1 MAIKA
6 EGSTKYTFE
15 IAEVGAEQAL
25 ATIKSLQ
32 SALDQLRSSAKAPI
46 NIDIAMSKGA
56 ESLFRNNKN
65 LLTEAMRSG
74 KTLGEAVN
82 EGLEKAIK
90 GDKKTAKSTAKKLTE
105 TKKQADEQLTK
116 YIDKNEKK
124 LAESNKGLDEQIGWV
139 DKQTDRLQ
147 TAYQKFD
154 EAKQAVTKAKTPEE
168 KAAATQALQKQAQEL
183 IADVD
188 NTLEERGRSIWNNA
202 SEQMDKVMSV
212 RDKAAE
218 HLNKEY
224 LKANPKA
231 LENIQL
237 KSGMDWA
244 EAVGDDVIGLDDN
257 RAIDQLKDKLKEN
270 RDAGTDLIRQKN
282 EMMLDQQSQIKES
295 IAKAKQIKSDIK
307 KAVSADDVK
316 SAMSTLAEFEN
327 WEPEI
332 VEETPDVDRSKTN
345 DKKTAAVKKI
355 KSNIEASK
363 KRIESN
369 NRLNKQTQ
377 QKQLEPVQKAIQNYE
392 NLENDLA
399 QEQGFLDDLRAK
411 IETRN
416 NEFAA
421 EGKNKRVGFKKG
433 FESKQVNK
441 IKSIEKKLADKAL
454 EAVAQ
459 IDAANEDANPPTGE
473 LAKRLD
479 AVRQKAVK
487 RANVEHFKSDEYIK
501 EYDDVF
507 KSMDFDEEDDPYDPD
522 NRSAN
527 ASSKRLES
535 KKMADAVKERTQ
547 AIQNAKSKKQGN
559 RPTSNYAAENAELQK
574 AIGAQEKALGELA
587 QTQSDLETENVLKNL
602 QSTLSKAPDLGLSK
616 GKPIPG
622 DYSNPAE
629 LADTYVGYMKN
640 AGEQLNNYRQTNNLK
655 AVQEA
660 FEDISAVSADN
671 PLGAKSFGEL
681 VGDSLR
687 TIKTLSADETE
698 SLGVQLKAASEEF
711 NNITPTRSVE
721 MVEEALN
728 GIAKSYT
735 ELSSSALEGI
745 KGIDTKA
752 LAKDQAV
759 LQEKIAQATAPVT
772 PQIETT
778 QAAKDTESFS
788 KSLDSIIKAV
798 PDGDTTKTINFEV
811 NPPAAQILSEIN
823 EIKSALDE
831 ASKKVTI
838 KVNVDLSEAQKKISS
853 LQSLTEQA
861 TAKSKK
867 AKAETAAADG
877 KDAVVV
883 ETNAE
888 DIASKFKDLKGNV
901 TFESNISEF
910 ESKVADLKGKI
921 TFEANIGDIISEIEK
936 ADKKLK
942 IAQNLNLD
950 TRLQPKTQTAKTAA
964 SPVKKAVKEAV
975 TDQKALAKETQ
986 NTALAVEQGN
996 ARLLQAVNDYK
1007 VTKEH
1012 TTNKVFKSS
1021 NSSAH
1026 VAKEAV
1032 DLLAAQNS
1040 IAPETMEAIQ
1050 KAYPE
1055 TFAAIQENAAHA
1067 KKMLNMF
1074 ARTSGNRKSNKFDD
1088 AFKKALKTAPQDV
1101 IEDPKQWENQI
1112 KARTQ
1117 AIKADQEAA
1126 ALKAQKKAE
1135 AKLAKTVKETQPV
1148 TEPKQEATEPKKEVV
1163 KAKPKQTTTKQDEDS
1178 LSQGLKLTGEL
1189 AKGDNN
1195 FVINVQANGVEEARS
1210 SLASLVPAI
1219 ESLRSATQNPIALNI
1234 KMSEDAKKLVGGNSS
1249 FLQKFE
1255 DSGHQIGSSIAKG
1268 LSNGVGKSGGG
1279 PKKAKAASLVDSYI
1293 QEQKAKI
1300 KSLTEDSIAYYKSFS
1315 ETAKDTLNKSWGE
1328 FEAQQKNLT
1337 DEDKFLPEAAKDAV
1351 KKATSFL
1358 QRADS
1363 YTEQELQEL
1372 KQKSP
1377 AFGKKLDQRRA
1388 EAVKYLN
1395 QYSASQK
1402 GASAEELEAVSD
1414 SSLIDEKLAARVQK
1428 KAESYRNTRLNG
1440 KNATKALAEEETRQ
1454 KELAL
1459 RKDNLRTAQKAQKR
1473 IAATSSDFETTGIL
1487 KQLAQDLDPTET
1499 SVDRSAKAVANNFM
1513 GKVSDAF
1520 NSFQANKGTGGD
1532 LTDFYKK
1539 MADQAVGGANGKTV
1553 GDYLLDS
1560 YQKMNKMSDQ
1570 SLSSMA
1576 KQMSLT
1582 NPDQFKDLS
1591 VKDLKQIRSVMGD
1604 MASDYS
1610 NVVMDGMK
1618 GVDEAQLQAMQKA
1631 QATFNKNYDKMYS
1644 KGGDAFT
1651 PDLGQNLGSADMGK
1665 KLNSIVSSA
1674 NEVNVPEID
1683 IKIKMTPSAEEI
1695 SSKLNDIKS
1704 TLSSFTS
1711 EEKKINF
1718 TTNVDEITSKVE
1730 ALKSQLASAT
1740 SEATK
1745 PVETSLASKTE
1756 TKTETKTEPTKVV
1769 DTSSAVKGS
1778 EEVSKITA
1786 PSGEVTGTVT
1796 AADIKGES
1804 GQISSATVQNIEAA
1818 DTDPIP
1824 LKAVIQSIEN
1834 IKDSASQMVELNAE
1848 IRDVV
1853 VKNEQTVQLMA
1864 EIIGVKN
1871 AEGNETTVPVKAEAV
1886 DVKVSDDGA
1895 PIKVRA
1901 EADDVKVSDDGA
1913 PIKVRAEAD
1922 NVEVRDDGAPVH
1934 VKAVADDVQVQ
1945 DDGSPVHVKAIADDV
1960 QVQDDGS
1967 PVHVKAI
1974 ADDVQITD
1982 DGKPIQVKAEA
1993 SDVTVKEGSVVKVF
2007 AEITGIK
2014 TGDSTQTV
2022 KVHAEVSDMKMPEDK
2037 VVKVKTQ
2044 AEGKIDSEQLAEQV
2058 AKTQGH
2064 VTFETNVEE
2073 IRSQLNSMT
2082 GYVTF
2087 DSNIS
2092 ELQSQLNSMKG
2103 HAGSGKAVDTA
2114 AAKIADSVVEKTE
2127 SAPTHELVDKGRI
2140 VAPAPKAK
2148 EVAEA
2153 APIQTVKTEAE
2164 QKVLKPL
2171 KVDVQNENSL
2181 PVEMAENKPI
2191 EVKGANNKPVE
2202 VKEKA
2207 VSSQESAPVQ
2217 EPEAVQALRGKKQ
2230 DYTSLTAR
2238 KMQDQIFDHID
2249 RSVKEG
2255 VPFDQLNKV
2264 YGKALDKLPE
2274 LDQASQRAANN
2285 PTGKKLFS
2293 RKNNQQIADSLTQ
2306 EVSGLLKEA
2315 TETRFKLRTGRSEAP
2330 TPAPVEMPKE
2340 VVQEIKQVKK
2350 ESAPATTQ
2358 VVQSESSK
2366 PAEVSIAN
2374 RKPIEVVPTQ
2384 PQTQPE
2390 SKPQVIEEPKA
2401 TASKAINIPSATGI
2415 STSIPASLLSKLKVP
2430 TAQPEDIASRVSQ
2443 EVAESVNSS
2452 VGKSSKKQ
2460 LSNLNMSLR
2469 ETTDKLWQDIE
2480 FDPLTKYGET
2490 WIEGM
2495 YKAFKNRFY
2504 SGEYLPAQE
2513 YADLFRDYAA
2523 DIQEWE
2529 AMVEN
2534 DAPEEDTKSFKNR
2547 MRSEY
2552 LNRRNELDKKNRVH
2566 SSSRPLENLGNF
2578 SEAELAAA
2586 GLHSGVQGAE
2596 RKRAYESVFTDI
2608 MKSHGKDIEGA
2619 FVKTTK
2625 NLVGD
2630 GRQSFDVKYAS
2641 GDNAVQT
2648 NVKAFDYVDINGNRA
2663 KAFYR
2668 GQETITPND
2677 LLTGSKLPH
2686 FIETARN
2693 ALGEI
2698 EDRYANQDAYLRS
2711 GQLVDALDQRDAIE
2725 ENLINELSQPGVTEK
2740 QAQRIINQTVRDRQ
2754 KVLKSVSKGLE
2765 KSNLLG
2771 DIEAKAFNK
2780 AGELTGADRKAYL
2793 EAQLSKAY
2801 TQKYGKAG
2809 QVKLISEKDGGFIV
2823 ERTADGTKTTSKV
2836 NYSSFQD
2843 PDGEDRIALTSR
2855 QIGSEVP
2862 KSALSQW
2869 GSTIAGKFKSLTQ
2882 YLTSMYLAQKLMGE
2896 ISSGMQFVQSSDK
2909 AMTNIGMTMNA
2920 SSEQLD
2926 LLKQKAIETGVDL
2939 KTNATNVIEAATV
2952 YANANE
2958 TADSILEKAKPTMLL
2973 ANASGQSAS
2982 VAADQIQA
2990 INLVA
2995 VQSNLYQRIFLIAG
3009 NALEPLTTTFEKSFV
3024 MV

>member
-168 KAAATQALQKQAQEL
+168 KAAATKALQQQAQEL

-188 NTLEERGRSIWNNA
+188 NTIDERGNAIWQKA
-202 SEQMDKVMSV
+202 GDQMSKVMDI

-237 KSGMDWA
+237 ESGMDWA
-244 EAVGDDVIGLDDN
+244 DAVGDDVIGTDDN
-257 RAIDQLKDKLKEN
+257 KAINQLKDKLKAN

-282 EMMLDQQSQIKES
+282 DMMIEQQDQIKES

-307 KAVSADDVK
+307 KAVSTDEVK
-316 SAMSTLAEFEN
+316 SAMSTLAEFED

-332 VEETPDVDRSKTN
+332 TEETPANTKTN
-345 DKKTAAVKKI
+345 NKREATIDKLQKNITANKAQV
-355 KSNIEASK
+355 AA
-363 KRIESN
+363 N
-369 NRLNKQTQ
+369 NRMAEKQSAWLMDE
-377 QKQLEPVQKAIQNYE
+377 QLANVQKAFDKFEKANSRAEPNVSAEQTYKDYVDRINNTALNTVAEIDNALQGRE
-392 NLENDLA
+392 RLSEDVVQDL
-399 QEQGFLDDLRAK
+399 
-411 IETRN
+411 T
-416 NEFAA
+416 
-421 EGKNKRVGFKKG
+421 
-433 FESKQVNK
+433 
-441 IKSIEKKLADKAL
+441 DK
-454 EAVAQ
+454 
-459 IDAANEDANPPTGE
+459 
-473 LAKRLD
+473 
-479 AVRQKAVK
+479 RQKAVK
-487 RANVEHFKSDEYIK
+487 KLNKHYFEGEEYSGIYDEIMK
-501 EYDDVF
+501 NPDW
-507 KSMDFDEEDDPYDPD
+507 DPENDIYDPD
-522 NRSAN
+522 YRVKNDKGNKIESETLAN
-527 ASSKRLES
+527 SLKDRTEKIKR
-535 KKMADAVKERTQ
+535 
-547 AIQNAKSKKQGN
+547 NAKARQ
-559 RPTSNYAAENAELQK
+559 RTDYEAESADLQK
-574 AIGAQEKALGELA
+574 AISAQEQAIEEIYKAS
-587 QTQSDLETENVLKNL
+587 SDAETEGILKNL
-602 QSTLSKAPDLGLSK
+602 QSTLSK
-616 GKPIPG
+616 
-622 DYSNPAE
+622 NPEAAKKKAE
-629 LADTYVGYMKN
+629 SRAAVPEAFKNPKALADTFLDYLQPIEGDFNSYKSEGNLADLQN
-640 AGEQLNNYRQTNNLK
+640 ALEDVKYSVEDNSMGSKSFSDLIGNSLKGLNKLSGKQAEEFANVIKKGAEGFDDKSPTQT
-655 AVQEA
+655 V
-660 FEDISAVSADN
+660 SAVKD
-671 PLGAKSFGEL
+671 
-681 VGDSLR
+681 
-687 TIKTLSADETE
+687 
-698 SLGVQLKAASEEF
+698 
-711 NNITPTRSVE
+711 
-721 MVEEALN
+721 ALQ
-728 GIAKSYT
+728 GIAKNYT
-735 ELSSSALEGI
+735 NLSSDALKQI
-745 KGIDTKA
+745 DGIDTKA
-752 LAKDQAV
+752 IAKE
-759 LQEKIAQATAPVT
+759 QEALKAKVAEATAPIV
-772 PQIETT
+772 PQVETNAS
-778 QAAKDTESFS
+778 QQNDSFA
-788 KSLDSIIKAV
+788 KSLDSIIKAS
-798 PDGDTTKTINFEV
+798 PDDVTKTINFEV

-823 EIKSALDE
+823 EIKSALDD

-838 KVNVDLSEAQKKISS
+838 KVNVDLSEAQKKINS

-861 TAKSKK
+861 TTKSKK
-867 AKAETAAADG
+867 AKAETSAADG

-921 TFEANIGDIISEIEK
+921 TFDANIGDIINEIER

-975 TDQKALAKETQ
+975 ADQKTLAKETQ
-986 NTALAVEQGN
+986 NTAFAVEQGN
-996 ARLLQAVNDYK
+996 ARLLQAVNDYEG
-1007 VTKEH
+1007 TYGH
-1012 TTNKVFKSS
+1012 TTNKVFKASRDS
-1021 NSSAH
+1021 EH
-1026 VAKEAV
+1026 VANEAMN
-1032 DLLAAQNS
+1032 LLAAQES
-1040 IAPETMEAIQ
+1040 IDPETMQAIQ
-1050 KAYPE
+1050 KSYPE
-1055 TFAAIQENAAHA
+1055 TFKKISENAAHA

-1074 ARTSGNRKSNKFDD
+1074 ARTENNRKNKVFDD
-1088 AFKKALKTAPQDV
+1088 DFKKALKTAPQDV
-1101 IEDPKQWENQI
+1101 LEDPERWEKQIQAQAQSFKDAQQ
-1112 KARTQ
+1112 KAL
-1117 AIKADQEAA
+1117 AEAQEE
-1126 ALKAQKKAE
+1126 AE
-1135 AKLAKTVKETQPV
+1135 AKATKTAKETKSA
-1148 TEPKQEATEPKKEVV
+1148 TKSKQEVAEPKKETV
-1163 KAKPKQTTTKQDEDS
+1163 KAKSKQTTAQDEDS

-1337 DEDKFLPEAAKDAV
+1337 DEDKFLPESAKDAV

-1576 KQMSLT
+1576 KQMSFT

-1778 EEVSKITA
+1778 EEISKITA

-1804 GQISSATVQNIEAA
+1804 GQISSATVQNIEVA
-1818 DTDPIP
+1818 DTDPIS

-2315 TETRFKLRTGRSEAP
+2315 TETRFKLRTGRTEAP
-2330 TPAPVEMPKE
+2330 APAPVEMPKE

-2358 VVQSESSK
+2358 VVQTESNK

-2384 PQTQPE
+2384 PQTQTE
-2390 SKPQVIEEPKA
+2390 SKPQTIEEPKA
-2401 TASKAINIPSATGI
+2401 AAPKATNVPVVSG
-2415 STSIPASLLSKLKVP
+2415 IPASQPTPSLPKSKAP
-2430 TAQPEDIASRVSQ
+2430 TVRPEDIKPSVQTAAQETANAISQ
-2443 EVAESVNSS
+2443 ATAKNFTHLEADTTTTSA
-2452 VGKSSKKQ
+2452 
-2460 LSNLNMSLR
+2460 LDALR
-2469 ETTDKLWQDIE
+2469 ERVA
-2480 FDPLTKYGET
+2480 FDPKTKYAKSYYDGAMQVLE
-2490 WIEGM
+2490 
-2495 YKAFKNRFY
+2495 NRLNSDQY
-2504 SGEYLPAQE
+2504 VPAQE
-2513 YADLFRDYAA
+2513 YAEMLEKRFA
-2523 DIQEWE
+2523 DIQKYDK
-2529 AMVEN
+2529 MVAGKASSK
-2534 DAPEEDTKSFKNR
+2534 DIQAFQ
-2547 MRSEY
+2547 SEM
-2552 LNRRNELDKKNRVH
+2552 NRRYEDERRNLDKKYKAYDTP
-2566 SSSRPLENLGNF
+2566 RPKERLGTF
-2578 SEAELAAA
+2578 SAEEIEAE
-2586 GLHSGVQGAE
+2586 GFHSKAQGKA
-2596 RKRAYESVFTDI
+2596 RQRAIESVVTKAMQDANENPQGTYVKNT
-2608 MKSHGKDIEGA
+2608 KSMTGNNSH
-2619 FVKTTK
+2619 
-2625 NLVGD
+2625 
-2630 GRQSFDVKYAS
+2630 SMSVKYAD
-2641 GDNAVQT
+2641 GDNAVT
-2648 NVKAFDYVDINGNRA
+2648 ANFRTIGYKDINGRDA
-2663 KAFYR
+2663 VAVYR
-2668 GQETITPND
+2668 GQKTIAPND
-2677 LLTGSKLPH
+2677 LLTGGKLTQYIDNAH
-2686 FIETARN
+2686 K

-2698 EDRYANQDAYLRS
+2698 QDIYADKDKYIRS
-2711 GQLVDALDQRDAIE
+2711 HDFQEAIE
-2725 ENLINELSQPGVTEK
+2725 QGAEIEQDLIRQLSEPGMTERK
-2740 QAQRIINQTVRDRQ
+2740 AQQVIDKATKGRLRT
-2754 KVLKSVSKGLE
+2754 LKALSKGLE
-2765 KSNLLG
+2765 TQNFLG
-2771 DIEAKAFNK
+2771 TTDSDFLNSANA
-2780 AGELTGADRKAYL
+2780 LSGADRKAYL
-2793 EAQLSKAY
+2793 ESKL
-2801 TQKYGKAG
+2801 TKLFSDKYNNSGE
-2809 QVKLISEKDGGFIV
+2809 VKLLSEKNGGFIV

-2836 NYSSFQD
+2836 NYSQFQD
-2843 PDGEDRIALTSR
+2843 TEGTNRLSFTSR

-2862 KSALSQW
+2862 KSALAQW

-2920 SSEQLD
+2920 SAEQLD
-2926 LLKQKAIETGVDL
+2926 TLKQKAIETGVDL

-3009 NALEPLTTTFEKSFV
+3009 NALEPLTTTTEKSFV